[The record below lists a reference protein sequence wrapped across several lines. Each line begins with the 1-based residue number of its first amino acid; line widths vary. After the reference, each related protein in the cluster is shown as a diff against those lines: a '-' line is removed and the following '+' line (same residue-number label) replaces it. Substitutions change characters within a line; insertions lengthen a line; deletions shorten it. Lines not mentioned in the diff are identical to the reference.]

1 MEKVSVVE
9 CQSYTQEEVYQAV
22 KTAIEGIGVVISP
35 NITVL
40 IKPNILS
47 QNNPGQHTITHY
59 ALVAA
64 LCRILK
70 EKNCRILIGESI
82 SFYETGLTQKAFIT
96 SGIKE
101 VAEQYDAKLIAFEEE
116 RLIRIDQNLVGLKEL
131 YIPSVLLEVD
141 MVINACKLK
150 THSGMRL
157 SGAVKNMFGCL
168 PGGYKQKIH
177 RWTKNEFELSDVIL
191 DLHNIIKPA
200 LSVMDA
206 IESLDGGPT
215 ALGRAVK
222 TARVLASTNAAALDS
237 IAAKMIGYKPEEL
250 PILLQAKNRGMI
262 KNFEDI
268 EVVGEFTPMTF
279 KKLVKKDLYR
289 ASNKNSIFVKDTYVD
304 LSIDASRCKMCD
316 KCVDICPI
324 GGIKVE
330 DEKMFLDTGE
340 CISCY
345 CCMFVCPHNAIK
357 IKSSL
362 MNKLIRLIRRI
373 TKL

>member
-9 CQSYTQEEVYQAV
+9 CQSYTQEEVYIAV
-22 KTAIEGIGVVISP
+22 KTALEGIGTIIPQDS
-35 NITVL
+35 TVL

-59 ALVAA
+59 ALIAA

-70 EKNCRILIGESI
+70 EQNCRILIGESI
-82 SFYETGLTQKAFIT
+82 SFYETGLTRKAFIT
-96 SGIKE
+96 SGIKK

-116 RLIRIDQNLVGLKEL
+116 RLIRIDKNLVGLKEL

-177 RWTKNEFELSDVIL
+177 CWTNNEFELSDVIL

-206 IESLDGGPT
+206 VVSLDGGPT
-215 ALGRAVK
+215 ALGRPVK
-222 TARVLASTNAAALDS
+222 TARVLAATNAAALDS

-262 KNFEDI
+262 NNFEDI
-268 EVVGEFTPMTF
+268 TVVGEFTPIIF
-279 KKLVKKDLYR
+279 KKLVKNDLYTV
-289 ASNKNSIFVKDTYVD
+289 SNRNSIFVKDTYVD
-304 LSIDASRCKMCD
+304 LSIDRSRCKICD
-316 KCVDICPI
+316 KCVDFCPI
-324 GGIKVE
+324 DGIKEE
-330 DEKMFLDTGE
+330 DGKMLLDTGE

-345 CCMFVCPHNAIK
+345 GCMFVCPSKAIK